1 MINKRKTY
9 FLEFLGTKRKNSR
22 IDVYM
27 QWLKE
32 FTGKHI
38 YEIDD
43 KDVLDFLIYKD
54 VNNSGRTVVHHNA
67 CPNIGL
73 THLNLCSDK
82 IKCSIRHSA
91 ASMRIGIV
99 LKLRK
104 AFEEVG
110 RRGTFEA
117 STFKGDPTKSVL
129 VQEYITFKHM
139 EQGESGVL
147 NKSAPKISYIK
158 MKQLLENM
166 KLDIRSRKGIIKL
179 RLSMRRAMY
188 AFCFTAIKRLAGAGH
203 IIAPNVIRM
212 PNNKGMV
219 FNCTWDKTLR
229 MNSHCFGFLCCKE
242 SEDWCAHCIIDEYV
256 FLAKTYGITFDK
268 GKLFPRINYDGS
280 IILNKRWKAHDLTSS
295 LERDLKRYNL
305 FANETPHSFR
315 HGGTIH
321 SLKKGDGLKLTMY
334 KAYMK
339 NVQTARIYSRGLQV
353 LFPSDFN
360 WRDAGVD
367 TSHLDEDELSRQMLS
382 WRAFVEES
390 TTL

>member
-1 MINKRKTY
+1 VQKQQLSTDTQALINKRKTY

-38 YEIDD
+38 YDIDD
-43 KDVLDFLIYKD
+43 KDVLDFLIFKD

-67 CPNIGL
+67 CPNLGL
-73 THLNLCSDK
+73 THLNLCSDR
-82 IKCSIRHSA
+82 IRCSVRHSA

-166 KLDIRSRKGIIKL
+166 KLDIRSRRGVIK
-179 RLSMRRAMY
+179 
-188 AFCFTAIKRLAGAGH
+188 
-203 IIAPNVIRM
+203 
-212 PNNKGMV
+212 
-219 FNCTWDKTLR
+219 
-229 MNSHCFGFLCCKE
+229 
-242 SEDWCAHCIIDEYV
+242 
-256 FLAKTYGITFDK
+256 
-268 GKLFPRINYDGS
+268 
-280 IILNKRWKAHDLTSS
+280 
-295 LERDLKRYNL
+295 
-305 FANETPHSFR
+305 HS
-315 HGGTIH
+315 
-321 SLKKGDGLKLTMY
+321 
-334 KAYMK
+334 
-339 NVQTARIYSRGLQV
+339 VLQ
-353 LFPSDFN
+353 
-360 WRDAGVD
+360 
-367 TSHLDEDELSRQMLS
+367 QM
-382 WRAFVEES
+382 
-390 TTL
+390 